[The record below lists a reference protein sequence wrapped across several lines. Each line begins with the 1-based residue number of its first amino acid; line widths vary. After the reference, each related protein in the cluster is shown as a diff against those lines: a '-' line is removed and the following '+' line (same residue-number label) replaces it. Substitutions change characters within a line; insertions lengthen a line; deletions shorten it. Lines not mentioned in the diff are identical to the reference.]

1 MIYLIVGAN
10 AYQAQQELQNLAK
23 GLDIQP
29 DRIDPESRVFKKVY
43 AIVGG
48 GKNLKETKKNLK

>member
-29 DRIDPESRVFKKVY
+29 DRIDPESLVLKRLADMVR
-43 AIVGG
+43 GLN
-48 GKNLKETKKNLK
+48 NLQ